1 MDTSRICI
9 LARRHRACAQV
20 TPANSG
26 TCVASRTWYRSP
38 PNGVNPCVGAV
49 ASSGH
54 RSNVPQHP
62 RPQCGAAALPCTA
75 TGLITYES
83 TACVGIVP
91 LVQLYGVQRGRHSE
105 PAQITVSDIFV
116 RTYGRPRASIEF
128 CCCATAGISLC
139 PPMQPRGSISKTQ
152 HHTTGNPGSI
162 DVLVCGSAALEA
174 RPARC
179 DCLEGHAEIPIRIN
193 IIL

>member
-62 RPQCGAAALPCTA
+62 RPQCGAAALPQPQALLPTRVRP
-75 TGLITYES
+75 
-83 TACVGIVP
+83 VGIVP

-116 RTYGRPRASIEF
+116 RTYGRPRASIDMRILLL
-128 CCCATAGISLC
+128 CDSRHLAVSAHAASWIDQQDTAPHYWESRIDRC
-139 PPMQPRGSISKTQ
+139 TPMWLSG
-152 HHTTGNPGSI
+152 PG
-162 DVLVCGSAALEA
+162 GPAGAL
-174 RPARC
+174 
-179 DCLEGHAEIPIRIN
+179 
-193 IIL
+193 